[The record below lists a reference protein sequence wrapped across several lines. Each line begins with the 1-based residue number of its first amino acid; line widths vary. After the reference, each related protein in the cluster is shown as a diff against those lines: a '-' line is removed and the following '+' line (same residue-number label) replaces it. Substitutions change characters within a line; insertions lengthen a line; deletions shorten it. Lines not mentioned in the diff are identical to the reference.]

1 MIIIMSIFQVFNLN
15 KFFLLT
21 FLVLL
26 FACSSSDKKK
36 EYTERSVEEIYNS
49 ALSSMK
55 EKNYLTAAQEFE
67 EVERQHPYSIWAKQ
81 AQIMTAYARY
91 MRNDYDMVISAA
103 KRYIELHPGADDVDY
118 AYYLVALSFY
128 ERISDVK
135 RDQSMTTSA
144 LQTFEELIRRF
155 PNSIYSKDA
164 RQKLFLVKDH
174 LAGKDME
181 VGRTYMRFDNYIS
194 AINRFKNV
202 VDNYQ
207 TTSHVPEALAR
218 LTELYYVLGIYE
230 EAKST
235 AAVLGHN
242 FPDNYWH
249 QYTYEL
255 LTEYRKENFKNTMLG
270 DSLNKDESS
279 KSIPKKNNQN
289 DDPNISLLD
298 EILHFFDEE

>member
-1 MIIIMSIFQVFNLN
+1 MSIFQVFNLN

-55 EKNYLTAAQEFE
+55 EKDYHTAAQEFE

-135 RDQSMTTSA
+135 REQSMTTSA

-255 LTEYRKENFKNTMLG
+255 LTEYRKENFKNQMLS
-270 DSLNKDESS
+270 DSVNKDESS
-279 KSIPKKNNQN
+279 KSMPKKNNQN

>member
-55 EKNYLTAAQEFE
+55 EKDYLTAAQEFE

-135 RDQSMTTSA
+135 REQSMTTSA

-255 LTEYRKENFKNTMLG
+255 LTEYRKENFKNKMLG
-270 DSLNKDESS
+270 DSVNKDESS
-279 KSIPKKNNQN
+279 KSMPKKNNQN

>member
-55 EKNYLTAAQEFE
+55 EKDYHTAAQEFE

-135 RDQSMTTSA
+135 REQSMTTSA

-255 LTEYRKENFKNTMLG
+255 LTEYRKENFKNKMLG
-270 DSLNKDESS
+270 DSVNKDESS
-279 KSIPKKNNQN
+279 KSMPKKNNQN

>member
-55 EKNYLTAAQEFE
+55 EKDYHTAAQEFE

-255 LTEYRKENFKNTMLG
+255 LTEYRKENFKNKMLG
-270 DSLNKDESS
+270 DSVNKDESS
-279 KSIPKKNNQN
+279 KSMPKKNNQN

>member
-55 EKNYLTAAQEFE
+55 EKDYRTAAQEFE

-135 RDQSMTTSA
+135 REQSMTTSA

-255 LTEYRKENFKNTMLG
+255 LTEYRKENFKNKMLG
-270 DSLNKDESS
+270 DSVNKDESS
-279 KSIPKKNNQN
+279 KSMPKKNNQN

>member
-55 EKNYLTAAQEFE
+55 EKDYHTAAQEFE

-135 RDQSMTTSA
+135 REQSMTTSA

-181 VGRTYMRFDNYIS
+181 VGRTYMNFDNYIS

-255 LTEYRKENFKNTMLG
+255 LTEYRKENFKNQMLS
-270 DSLNKDESS
+270 DSVNKDESS
-279 KSIPKKNNQN
+279 KSMPKKNNQN

-298 EILHFFDEE
+298 EILGFFDEE

>member
-55 EKNYLTAAQEFE
+55 EKDYYTAAQEFE

-135 RDQSMTTSA
+135 REQSMTTSA

-249 QYTYEL
+249 QYT
-255 LTEYRKENFKNTMLG
+255 
-270 DSLNKDESS
+270 
-279 KSIPKKNNQN
+279 
-289 DDPNISLLD
+289 
-298 EILHFFDEE
+298 

>member
-1 MIIIMSIFQVFNLN
+1 MSIFQVFNLN

-55 EKNYLTAAQEFE
+55 EKDYHTAAQEFE

-135 RDQSMTTSA
+135 REQSMTTSA

-255 LTEYRKENFKNTMLG
+255 LTEYRKENFKNKMLG
-270 DSLNKDESS
+270 DSVNKDESS
-279 KSIPKKNNQN
+279 KSMPKKNNQN

>member
-55 EKNYLTAAQEFE
+55 EKDYHTAAQEFE

-135 RDQSMTTSA
+135 REQSMTTSA

-255 LTEYRKENFKNTMLG
+255 LTEYRKENFKNKMLG
-270 DSLNKDESS
+270 DSVNKDESS
-279 KSIPKKNNQN
+279 KSMPKKNNQN

-298 EILHFFDEE
+298 EILHFFNEE

>member
-55 EKNYLTAAQEFE
+55 EKDYHTAAQEFE

-135 RDQSMTTSA
+135 REQSMTTSA

-255 LTEYRKENFKNTMLG
+255 LTEYRKENFKNQMLS
-270 DSLNKDESS
+270 DSVNKDESS
-279 KSIPKKNNQN
+279 KSMPKKNNQN

>member
-36 EYTERSVEEIYNS
+36 EYIERSVEEIYNS

-55 EKNYLTAAQEFE
+55 EKDYHTAAQEFE

-91 MRNDYDMVISAA
+91 MRNDYDMVVSAA
-103 KRYIELHPGADDVDY
+103 KRYIELHPGADDDDY

-181 VGRTYMRFDNYIS
+181 VGRTYMNFDNYIS

-255 LTEYRKENFKNTMLG
+255 LTEYRKENFKNKMLG
-270 DSLNKDESS
+270 DSVNKDESS
-279 KSIPKKNNQN
+279 KSMPKKNNQN

-298 EILHFFDEE
+298 EILGFFDEE

>member
-55 EKNYLTAAQEFE
+55 EKDYYTAAQEFE

-135 RDQSMTTSA
+135 REQSMTTIA

-255 LTEYRKENFKNTMLG
+255 LTEYRKENFKNKMLG
-270 DSLNKDESS
+270 DSVNKDESS
-279 KSIPKKNNQN
+279 KSMPKKNNQN

>member
-1 MIIIMSIFQVFNLN
+1 MNIFQVFNLN

-55 EKNYLTAAQEFE
+55 EKDYHTAAQEFE

-181 VGRTYMRFDNYIS
+181 VGRTYMHFDNYIS

-255 LTEYRKENFKNTMLG
+255 LTEYRKENFKNKMLG
-270 DSLNKDESS
+270 DSVNKDESS
-279 KSIPKKNNQN
+279 KSMPKKNNQN

>member
-1 MIIIMSIFQVFNLN
+1 MNIFQVFNLN

-21 FLVLL
+21 FFVLL

-55 EKNYLTAAQEFE
+55 EKDYHTAAQEFE

-255 LTEYRKENFKNTMLG
+255 LTEYRKENFKNKMLG
-270 DSLNKDESS
+270 DSVNKDESS
-279 KSIPKKNNQN
+279 KSMPKKNNQN